1 MKRAV
6 KEIVS
11 ILGLVAASAG
21 AGNALGAEPAIAAV
35 AAGPQWW
42 PGAGTVNFATPE
54 AACNSTPFQQAF
66 LGSAT
71 FLFDHVGPRNEGDRR
86 NWCWFVIV
94 DNDTVPRFITVVSPV
109 CPAGSQVAVTAKPK
123 RDEYRCLCNN
133 GLTYDVQAKQCLP
146 ALQDKGKANK
156 KK

>member
-6 KEIVS
+6 KKIVS
-11 ILGLVAASAG
+11 ILGLLAASAG
-21 AGNALGAEPAIAAV
+21 AGNALGAEPAIAAS
-35 AAGPQWW
+35 PQWW

-54 AACNSTPFQQAF
+54 AACNSTQFQQAY

-109 CPAGSQVAVTAKPK
+109 CPVGSQVAITAKPK

-133 GLTYDVQAKQCLP
+133 GLTYDAQAKQCLP
-146 ALQDKGKANK
+146 ALPDKGNANK